1 MSPRST
7 PPHAR
12 ALPLWLAAIAQLGVA
27 GSAAAQDPT
36 VIRVR
41 VVSVS
46 ADSVYLDQGRAAGL
60 APGMDVELSAPGAA
74 PFRATIR
81 EVSATSARAEIP
93 SGRPPVPVGTMGEVT
108 LPAGS
113 AARAG
118 EEGPKRASTTP
129 DDLPWKWQ
137 DFPRGDTDS
146 PLLAP
151 AFGGGPASRPADWSG
166 RLFGQ
171 YTYSADE
178 GDGRSNS
185 AYRARL
191 GARTQVTN
199 LLGGGETLA
208 FDGELRQRGED
219 LLNEGDDTDSQLRI
233 DRLSYA
239 YGEDVRDPW
248 RLELGRFVSRFAPE
262 LGLVDGAELAWRTSR
277 DLTLGAGLG
286 LAPLPFPDRQT
297 GDDFGVFGFA
307 QWRPEDSPTIGFTL
321 GVQKTWHRGTA
332 DRDLLFTRF
341 DWQATERLRVDASA
355 LVDFYTASDDL
366 KDSSAEITQ
375 GFVAARYRASD
386 AFGFGLTSSTYAW
399 AQLLRAD
406 LAFAPTELIRDGRVD
421 RLSPRVWWNVGED
434 VRLQARVDH
443 WSDQNGSG
451 TGGELSSDWY
461 RAFGG
466 SIDLGLALSQSE
478 GSYTSGPAIRFRAAR
493 TFDWGYASFRYEWTR
508 WSADALATGS
518 EDFSQHRTGLDASI
532 ALGDFWNVQIQAET
546 VLGDLQDGY
555 NLGFYVQR
563 RF

>member
-1 MSPRST
+1 MTSRTRNPRGVQGT
-7 PPHAR
+7 
-12 ALPLWLAAIAQLGVA
+12 LWLLALAPLAAAVPL
-27 GSAAAQDPT
+27 AAQDPI
-36 VIRVR
+36 VVRVR

-60 APGMDVELSAPGAA
+60 APGLEVELSAPGAA

-93 SGRPPVPVGTMGEVT
+93 PGRPSVPVGTMGEVT
-108 LPAGS
+108 LPSGS
-113 AARAG
+113 AGRAD
-118 EEGPKRASTTP
+118 EEGPQRARTP
-129 DDLPWKWQ
+129 PAALPWKWQ

-171 YTYSADE
+171 YTYSADD
-178 GDGRSNS
+178 GDGRGHA

-199 LLGGGETLA
+199 LLGQGETLA

-219 LLNEGDDTDSQLRI
+219 LFDEGEDTDSQLRI

-248 RLELGRFVSRFAPE
+248 RLEMGRFVSRFAPE
-262 LGLVDGAELAWRTSR
+262 LGLVDGAEGAWRTSR
-277 DLTLGAGLG
+277 NLTLGGGLG
-286 LAPLPFPDRQT
+286 LAPLPFPDRET
-297 GDDFGVFGFA
+297 GDDFGVYGFA
-307 QWRPEDSPTIGFTL
+307 QWRPEDDPTIGFTL

-332 DRDLLFTRF
+332 DRDLLFARF
-341 DWQATERLRVDASA
+341 DWQATERLRFDAST

-366 KDSSAEITQ
+366 KDASAEVTQ
-375 GFVAARYRASD
+375 GFVATRYRASD
-386 AFGFGLTSSTYAW
+386 AFGFGITSSTYAW

-406 LAFAPTELIRDGRVD
+406 LAFAPPELIRDGRVD
-421 RLSPRVWWNVGED
+421 RLSPRVWWNLGED

-466 SIDLGLALSQSE
+466 LVDLGLALSQSE
-478 GSYTSGPAIRFRAAR
+478 GSYTSGPAVRFRAAR
-493 TFDWGYASFRYEWTR
+493 TFDWGFMSFRYEWSQ
-508 WSADALATGS
+508 WSADALATGT
-518 EDFSQHRTGLDASI
+518 EDFSQHRTGVDASL
-532 ALGDFWNVQIQAET
+532 AVGDFWNVQIQAET